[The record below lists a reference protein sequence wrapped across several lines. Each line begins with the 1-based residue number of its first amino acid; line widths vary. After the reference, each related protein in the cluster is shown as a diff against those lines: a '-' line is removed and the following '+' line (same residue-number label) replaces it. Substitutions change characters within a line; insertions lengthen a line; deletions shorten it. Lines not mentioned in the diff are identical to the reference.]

1 MNADTHSG
9 DPDVSIPVPAAPAAA
24 AAPVGE
30 GERINA
36 MDSARG
42 FALLGILMV
51 NMSFFSEP
59 LGRALDP
66 ALKDDATTLDRAANF
81 FVTAICEGKFF
92 TLFSTLFGMGLTIQF
107 LRAQQRGEAFTKRGV
122 RRLLFLGG
130 IGLTH
135 ALLLWYGDI
144 LFTYAICGMVML
156 FLVKWRARS
165 LAILGAILL
174 GFATLSAGCF
184 GGFGAV
190 GQQQAERAK
199 LAAAEAAQVSQESA
213 AVAAAAVG
221 GEAEVGASAVEGEQT
236 HGEQAAGELAADATA
251 GEPVPVRPWEDA
263 SKSPIE
269 RFGAAAEAGKIGD
282 PTSDALWMDLETQ
295 AYRDGPASSAFAF
308 RAMTW
313 LIVLLVTLLSGF
325 GGMVLGMF
333 ALGAALLKWGV
344 FEAANSALAKR
355 LAVVGLAVG
364 WPAGV
369 LAVWMLQD
377 NMSIARMTLG
387 HALQVLAGVFA
398 AIGTLSLFAVAWH
411 RGWAMGVLR
420 ALANA
425 GRMAM
430 TNYLTHTLVCTFIFY
445 WWGLGKFGTFADSEK
460 FLLALGIWSAQLVI
474 SAAWLRYFR
483 MGPMEWVWRCATYM
497 KAQPFRR

>member
-9 DPDVSIPVPAAPAAA
+9 DRDVSMTVPAAQAMA

-51 NMSFFSEP
+51 NMTYFSEP

-66 ALKDDATTLDRAANF
+66 APKEGSTGLDRFANL

-107 LRAQQRGEAFTKRGV
+107 LRAQQRGEAFTGRGL
-122 RRLLFLGG
+122 RRLLFLGS
-130 IGLTH
+130 IGLGH

-144 LFTYAICGMVML
+144 LFLYALCGLVML
-156 FLVKWRARS
+156 FVVKWKAKS

-174 GFATLSAGCF
+174 GFSALSAGCF
-184 GGFGAV
+184 GGFGAW
-190 GQQQAERAK
+190 GQQQEAKAK
-199 LAAAEAAQVSQESA
+199 LAASEAKPDEKVEASPSGETAEALKAEGTGA
-213 AVAAAAVG
+213 A
-221 GEAEVGASAVEGEQT
+221 GEAASV
-236 HGEQAAGELAADATA
+236 QAAGE
-251 GEPVPVRPWEDA
+251 PVGPPAWEDPA
-263 SKSPIE
+263 KTPIQ
-269 RFGAAAEAGKIGD
+269 RFLAAAEAGKIGD
-282 PTSDALWMDLETQ
+282 PTSNSLWMDLETE

-313 LIVLLVTLLSGF
+313 GFLLIITLLAGF
-325 GGMVLGMF
+325 GGMILGMF
-333 ALGAALLKWGV
+333 ALGSALLKWGV
-344 FEAANSALAKR
+344 FEKGKAALAGR
-355 LAVVGLAVG
+355 LALVGLGVG

-377 NMSIARMTLG
+377 NMSIPRLG
-387 HALQVLAGVFA
+387 LGSALQVIAGVFA

-430 TNYLTHTLVCTFIFY
+430 TNYLTQTLVCTFIFY
-445 WWGLGKFGTFADSEK
+445 WWGLGKFGTFSDSDK